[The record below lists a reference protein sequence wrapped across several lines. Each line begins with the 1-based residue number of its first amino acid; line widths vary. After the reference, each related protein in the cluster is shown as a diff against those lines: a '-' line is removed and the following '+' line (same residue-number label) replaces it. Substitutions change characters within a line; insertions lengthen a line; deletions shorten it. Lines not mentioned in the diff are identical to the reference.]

1 MDVYNPG
8 QKANLYCGRPLLIH
22 HSLNGVTDSEDLYG
36 QSLREFC
43 DFVPPWERCTRIV
56 IGTGTDLDKF
66 IEQYPD
72 VIFVGEQTETEC
84 AVWYASAEAVI
95 ALDMEITYPAHRC
108 GAMVIPGLG
117 IENYLRH
124 IDFSDI

>member
-8 QKANLYCGRPLLIH
+8 QKSNLYCGRPLLIY
-22 HSLNGVTDSEDLYG
+22 HSLNGVTDSDNTYG

-43 DFVPPWERCTRIV
+43 DFVPFWPRCTRIV
-56 IGTGTDLDKF
+56 IGIGPHLDKF

-84 AVWYASAEAVI
+84 AIWYASSDAVI
-95 ALDMEITYPAHRC
+95 AMDVEITYPAHRC

-124 IDFSDI
+124 IDFSNL